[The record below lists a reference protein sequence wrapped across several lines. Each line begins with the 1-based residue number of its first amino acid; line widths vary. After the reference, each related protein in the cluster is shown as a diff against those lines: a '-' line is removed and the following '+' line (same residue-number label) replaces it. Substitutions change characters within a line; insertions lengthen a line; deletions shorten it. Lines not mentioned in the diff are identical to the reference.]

1 MLLPPK
7 SIVIAPQ
14 SQCFQ
19 IVSNDTSPPVIQ
31 WNRQEGEFFV
41 LSQIEHYNVIRISF
55 ERGEGAEGEG
65 IYL

>member
-1 MLLPPK
+1 MTK
-7 SIVIAPQ
+7 MCTDIMTEFSV
-14 SQCFQ
+14 C
-19 IVSNDTSPPVIQ
+19 NDIFPPVIQ
-31 WNRQEGEFFV
+31 WNRQEGNFFV

>member
-1 MLLPPK
+1 MILP
-7 SIVIAPQ
+7 
-14 SQCFQ
+14 
-19 IVSNDTSPPVIQ
+19 PPVIQ
-31 WNRQEGEFFV
+31 WNRQEGKFFV